1 MTSKELYGLVESLKM
16 IYHIVRVI
24 DPRNNKVIL
33 VCQDGGFD
41 LAEDP
46 CYQYYGKTKRCD
58 NCIAVK
64 ACKQHSYQEK
74 YEFVNQNVY
83 HISANEIDVEG
94 KKYIVETVASV
105 DDNVIAEAYGK
116 GQFNDIIESVNHK
129 LYVDPLT
136 GVYNRRYYEDF
147 FLTFSHEEAVAVID
161 VDEFK
166 DVNDEYGHSIGDLA
180 LRAVAG
186 AIRGQVRNDDVVI
199 RFGGDEFIIVFN
211 SIPKDVFIN
220 KMENIRAAVERVRI
234 ASAFEL
240 RLTISI
246 GCSYADADS
255 SPSFDEADKQ
265 LYLAKRVK
273 NRVCIGEDVTELKN
287 YVLSSTAID
296 SDIPSSYEEL
306 EVNKNKS
313 EFVIPEY
320 DDFEHVMKS
329 FVGDYHSILK
339 VDLSTGDIRIYQDKG
354 GDANWTIEAS
364 SRGYESYRKDFAA
377 KFLFPADREWFLTNT
392 NTETLID
399 RLRKDD
405 VFYLNHRVIKNGVI
419 NYYQTKFV
427 RDLSPGGPWILI
439 GGHSV
444 DKETRDKE
452 LAREKEKLKQRSN
465 DMIARLAEDYEGI
478 YLANIDTGEMMAI
491 RAKGIAAQYG
501 DADVPIGEDFDNISR
516 IFALNSIIPEDRE
529 VFLEFMSKSNIREMS
544 KSYDENQVLNFRV
557 DRNKK
562 RMFYQVVVSWN
573 EEDETGLWVL
583 IGIHSI
589 NESVRLAE
597 KLVEDEAMIMAFSS
611 DYESLGIVNVDNDT
625 IEVLKKGRTLGSLLE
640 DVWVGDVLPY
650 WSTVDDVVSHFILPE
665 DHQPVLSMMH
675 ADNLYRHFKSSD
687 EPLNVAF
694 RVKNRDGVRYM
705 DVGIAKLH
713 EKSEKHRA
721 ILGIRDIH
729 EITIAEMARNTAL
742 ENDILINGLM
752 DTLNDEANPDNAIAT
767 LLSVIG
773 NYYDGIRAYLYE
785 IDYDNNKLIY
795 EHEWTKEASY
805 SQLEEYQSI
814 ALDEIQFWMDEVD
827 EEGIF
832 SFRNEDEPGYRQSLS
847 YQKLGMSDLTS
858 IIVAGMWIEGRLA
871 AFIGVD
877 NCTEHMDNTF
887 PIKTAASLA
896 YGEIIKKKE
905 AEQQN
910 RLNDAIIETIGEIVE
925 ARDYES
931 GEHIHR
937 VKDYVRIIA
946 EDIMVNYPEYCLD
959 EEQVNL
965 IAKCSSLHDVGKVM
979 ISDNILLKKGR
990 LTDEEFAE
998 MKTHCEKG
1006 CYLIEKSTA
1015 EWDESFR
1022 RISLQI
1028 CRWHHEKYDGRGYPD
1043 GLKGDEI
1050 PISAQIVSIADCF
1063 DALLSERSYKPAYSV
1078 DTAYKMILNGE
1089 CGAFNEKLIDSFVR
1103 CRNQLGE

>member
-1 MTSKELYGLVESLKM
+1 MTCKELYGLVESLKM
-16 IYHIVRVI
+16 IYQIVRVI

-33 VCQDGGFD
+33 VYKDGSFD
-41 LAEDP
+41 VEDDP
-46 CYQYYGKTKRCD
+46 CYQYYGKSKRCD

-64 ACKQHSYQEK
+64 ASKQHSYQEK
-74 YEFVNQNVY
+74 YEFVNQSVY
-83 HISANEIDVEG
+83 HISANEIDVED
-94 KKYIVETVASV
+94 KKYIVETVARV

-166 DVNDEYGHSIGDLA
+166 NVNDEYGHSIGDLA
-180 LRAVAG
+180 LRAVAD
-186 AIRGQVRNDDVVI
+186 AIRGQVRNNDVVI

-211 SIPKDVFIN
+211 SIPKDVFVN

-246 GCSYADADS
+246 GCSYADADR

-265 LYLAKRVK
+265 LYLAKRIK

-306 EVNKNKS
+306 ESKKS
-313 EFVIPEY
+313 KSDFVLPEY

-364 SRGYESYRKDFAA
+364 SKGYESYRKDFAA
-377 KFLFPADREWFLTNT
+377 KFLFPEDREWFLTNT

-419 NYYQTKFV
+419 NYYQTKLV

-478 YLANIDTGEMMAI
+478 YLANVDTGEMMAI

-501 DADVPIGEDFDNISR
+501 DAELPIGEDFDNISR
-516 IFALNSIIPEDRE
+516 IFALNSIVPEDRDA
-529 VFLEFMSKSNIREMS
+529 FLEFMSKSNIREMS
-544 KSYDENQVLNFRV
+544 QNCEGNQVFNFRV

-562 RMFYQVVVSWN
+562 RIFYQVVVSWN

-589 NESVRLAE
+589 NESIRMAE
-597 KLVEDEAMIMAFSS
+597 KLVEDEAMIIAFSS
-611 DYESLGIVNVDNDT
+611 NYESLGIVNVDNDT
-625 IEVLKKGRTLGSLLE
+625 IEVLKKGRTLGSRLE

-665 DHQPVLSMMH
+665 DHQQVLSMMH
-675 ADNLYRHFKSSD
+675 SDNLYRHFKSSD

-694 RVKNRDGVRYM
+694 RMENGEGVRYM

-729 EITIAEMARNTAL
+729 EITVAEMARNTAL
-742 ENDILINGLM
+742 ENDLLINGLM
-752 DTLNDEANPDNAIAT
+752 DSLNDEANPDVAIAT
-767 LLSVIG
+767 LLNVVG
-773 NYYDGIRAYLYE
+773 NYYDGIRSYLYE

-795 EHEWTKEASY
+795 EHEWVKDPSY
-805 SQLEEYQSI
+805 SQLEEYQSVT
-814 ALDEIQFWMDEVD
+814 LDDIQFWIDEVD

-832 SFRNEDEPGYRQSLS
+832 SFRNEGELGYRQSLS
-847 YQKLGMSDLTS
+847 YQKLGVSDLTS
-858 IIVAGMWIEGRLA
+858 IIVAGVWIGGVLS

-877 NCTEHMDNTF
+877 NCKENMDNTF
-887 PIKTAASLA
+887 PLKTAASLA

-946 EDIMVNYPEYCLD
+946 EDIMMNYPEYGLD

-979 ISDNILLKKGR
+979 ISDNILLKNGK

-1006 CYLIEKSTA
+1006 CYLIDKSTA
-1015 EWDESFR
+1015 EWDENFR
-1022 RISLQI
+1022 LTSLQI

-1078 DTAYKMILNGE
+1078 DKAYKMILNGE
-1089 CGAFNEKLIDSFVR
+1089 CGVFNEKLIASFVR
-1103 CRNQLGE
+1103 CRDQFGE